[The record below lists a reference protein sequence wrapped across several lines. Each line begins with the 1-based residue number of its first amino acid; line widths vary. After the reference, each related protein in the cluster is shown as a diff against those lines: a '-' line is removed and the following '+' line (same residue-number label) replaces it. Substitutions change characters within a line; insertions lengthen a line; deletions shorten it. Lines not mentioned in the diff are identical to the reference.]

1 MVYSEALGM
10 SHAEMSSADA
20 SLRSANGYSIEA
32 LKTIREIQW
41 KLDTPPSTID
51 LLGQDAADLL
61 QAAKACLVFGD
72 DEAAADAEI
81 ARIVSD
87 TPPS

>member
-20 SLRSANGYSIEA
+20 SLRSVNGYSVEA
-32 LKTIREIQW
+32 LKIIRKIQW
-41 KLDTPPSTID
+41 ELDTPPSTID

-61 QAAKACLVFGD
+61 AAAKACLVFGS
-72 DEAAADAEI
+72 DEVAADAEI